1 MNILTSR
8 WSRLICALL
17 LVSCAAGSRALAEND
32 PGTKAVVDWNVIAW
46 QIVQSGDALM
56 QAHRSV
62 AMAQVAVFDAL
73 DAITPKY
80 KPYFL
85 KGATQTKASSVA
97 TIASA
102 AHDTLIA
109 LYPAQQQVLDS
120 ALAASLA
127 EVPADAAKD
136 SGIALGH
143 LAAQAVLQ
151 ARENDHMMD
160 RVAYTPGSAPGQW
173 QPTPGDGIA
182 PWLDPRGPDY
192 VPAIGPGWGRMT
204 PFVLESGSQL
214 RPGPPPALT
223 SETYAKDFAEMV
235 EIGSA
240 KSATRTAEQTDT
252 ALLWWSTSGPLWN
265 QPPQQLVIAQG
276 FDALKAAHAFALLNV
291 TLMDAF
297 IASWDAKYAYNQ
309 WRPIT
314 AIQNADNDGNPA
326 TAPDFAW
333 TPLMWTPPF
342 PDYPS
347 AHCVISAAN
356 ARALTHLFGAK
367 PGAFTMTGAG
377 GRVHRYESF
386 EEAVKEVVDARVW
399 GGAHW
404 RSSETLGVEFGNRIG
419 DYVVSHHGS

>member
-1 MNILTSR
+1 MSIRTSIR
-8 WSRLICALL
+8 SQIICT
-17 LVSCAAGSRALAEND
+17 LVLVGCAAGSHALAAD
-32 PGTKAVVDWNVIAW
+32 DAGTMAVVAWNIIAL
-46 QIVQSGDALM
+46 QTAQSGDALM
-56 QAHRSV
+56 QAHRNV

-73 DAITPKY
+73 NAITPQY

-85 KGATQTKASSVA
+85 QGANQPKASPVA

-109 LYPAQQQVLDS
+109 LYPAQQQALDA

-127 EVPADAAKD
+127 ETPAGAAKD
-136 SGIALGH
+136 SGIALGRQ
-143 LAAQAVLQ
+143 AAQAVLK

-160 RVAYTPGSAPGQW
+160 RVEYAPRSDPGMW

-204 PFVLESGSQL
+204 PFVLDSGSQF

-223 SETYAKDFAEMV
+223 SETYAKDFVEMV

-276 FDALKAAHAFALLNV
+276 FDALKAAHVFALLNV
-291 TLMDAF
+291 TLVDAF

-314 AIQNADNDGNPA
+314 AIRNADIDGNPA
-326 TAPDFAW
+326 TAPDFVW
-333 TPLMWTPPF
+333 TPLMWSPPF

-347 AHCVISAAN
+347 AHCVISAAV
-356 ARALTHLFGAK
+356 ARALSHSFGTS
-367 PGAFTMTGAG
+367 PGVFTMTGAG
-377 GRVHRYESF
+377 GRSSRYESF
-386 EEAVKEVVDARVW
+386 RGRGK
-399 GGAHW
+399 
-404 RSSETLGVEFGNRIG
+404 
-419 DYVVSHHGS
+419 GSG